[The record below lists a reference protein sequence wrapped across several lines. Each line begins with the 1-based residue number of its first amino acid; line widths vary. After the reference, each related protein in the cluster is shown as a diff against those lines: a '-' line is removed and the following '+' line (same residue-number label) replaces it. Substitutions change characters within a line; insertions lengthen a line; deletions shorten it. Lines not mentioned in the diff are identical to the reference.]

1 MTYVY
6 NNEHDDFAK
15 LNRVS
20 LAFEYPVRNT
30 TNLGWMLA
38 VLRLARAD
46 NRRVMLGGFLGNNT
60 VSWDGWSQ
68 TSRHL
73 LRGRLRLAYRH
84 YRAFYRAST
93 FSRWI
98 SFRRL
103 FVDPLW
109 SDRQIDWMDWWRG
122 KTFPWLGYSAIRPE
136 FAAEMQV
143 NARARAAGHD
153 FRPRDRHSWRT
164 AWLVPVDY
172 LGDWYAATKAMYGV
186 EMRDPTADVDVVEY
200 CFGVPDE
207 QYLAEGVDRSLIR
220 RAMWDL
226 LPPVVVANRNTGQQS
241 ADWYEKT
248 TLQRPQLQSLVNDL
262 ANSQLARRALD
273 LDRLQRA
280 LDTWPQ
286 SSWHTRP
293 IDGEYHFAFTRGL
306 SAGRFLRWIDAQ
318 NR

>member
-1 MTYVY
+1 
-6 NNEHDDFAK
+6 
-15 LNRVS
+15 
-20 LAFEYPVRNT
+20 
-30 TNLGWMLA
+30 
-38 VLRLARAD
+38 
-46 NRRVMLGGFLGNNT
+46 
-60 VSWDGWSQ
+60 
-68 TSRHL
+68 
-73 LRGRLRLAYRH
+73 
-84 YRAFYRAST
+84 
-93 FSRWI
+93 
-98 SFRRL
+98 
-103 FVDPLW
+103 
-109 SDRQIDWMDWWRG
+109 
-122 KTFPWLGYSAIRPE
+122 
-136 FAAEMQV
+136 MQV